1 MTMLLTRRNQ
11 NYNQDWLPS
20 LFRDF
25 MNDDWFT
32 GRTSGSV
39 PALNVIEN
47 EKDYELEFAVPGLKK
62 EELNLQVD
70 NDGVMSISM
79 VSKQED
85 SKTDNKRNYIRR
97 EFSYQRINQSYIL
110 PDDADHKN
118 IKAKVEN
125 GVLTINIPKVSAVSQ
140 AKAVKNI
147 AIE

>member
-85 SKTDNKRNYIRR
+85 NKTDNKRNYIRR

-125 GVLTINIPKVSAVSQ
+125 GVLIINIPKVPAESQ